1 MLERLDYVRISPRRI
16 LDAGSGPAREAK
28 LLARRYR
35 GAQIV
40 ALDFSFG
47 MLEQARKGGW
57 LQRSPVKAVCGDLVR
72 LPLADAC
79 VDLVWCNMA
88 LHWASDP
95 AAVTR
100 EFARV
105 LAPEGLLLFSTL
117 GPDSL
122 RELRAA
128 AGEARVHEF
137 VDMHDLGD
145 LLVASGLS
153 APVMEME
160 MLAIRYPGPA
170 GLLDDL
176 RRTGQTSARADRARG
191 LSASGFRGRL
201 QNALSTMSGSGFTST
216 YELVY
221 GHAWRSAPR
230 AAKPARGIVQFHPR
244 SLS

>member
-1 MLERLDYVRISPRRI
+1 
-16 LDAGSGPAREAK
+16 
-28 LLARRYR
+28 
-35 GAQIV
+35 
-40 ALDFSFG
+40 
-47 MLEQARKGGW
+47 
-57 LQRSPVKAVCGDLVR
+57 
-72 LPLADAC
+72 
-79 VDLVWCNMA
+79 
-88 LHWASDP
+88 
-95 AAVTR
+95 
-100 EFARV
+100 
-105 LAPEGLLLFSTL
+105 L

-230 AAKPARGIVQFHPR
+230 AAK
-244 SLS
+244 